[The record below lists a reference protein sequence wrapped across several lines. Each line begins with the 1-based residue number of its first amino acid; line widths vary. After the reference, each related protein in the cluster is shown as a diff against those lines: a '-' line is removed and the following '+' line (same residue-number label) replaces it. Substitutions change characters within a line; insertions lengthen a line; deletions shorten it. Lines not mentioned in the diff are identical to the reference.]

1 MANSNPAGNGDGG
14 YDPEAIKAGILQE
27 FADLKHTVQSFGVQ
41 AIKDGTWFNKFLM
54 SCLGSYERKVME
66 QGGAAYLRGKYPG
79 LPTDAIAGKLCELA
93 EKKRSHCRWALRGH
107 GQCSCAHSRSGLAGR
122 DYGGDGG
129 GVLHRAPAAAFGV

>member
-14 YDPEAIKAGILQE
+14 YDAEAIKAGILQE

-41 AIKDGTWFNKFLM
+41 AIKDGTWLNKFLM

-66 QGGAAYLRGKYPG
+66 QGGGRLPAGQVPRPPHRCDCWQALRTGR
-79 LPTDAIAGKLCELA
+79 
-93 EKKRSHCRWALRGH
+93 KKRSHCRWALRGH
-107 GQCSCAHSRSGLAGR
+107 SQCSCAHRRSGLAGR